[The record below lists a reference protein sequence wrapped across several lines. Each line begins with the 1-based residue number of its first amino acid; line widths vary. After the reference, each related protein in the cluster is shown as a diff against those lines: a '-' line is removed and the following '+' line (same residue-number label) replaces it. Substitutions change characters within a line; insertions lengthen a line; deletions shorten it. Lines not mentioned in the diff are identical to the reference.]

1 MSSLFRFDS
10 FISIFFDV
18 FLPRKQGILS
28 NRWGDEVMNEQ
39 ELKGLIERSV
49 AEFEHMKK
57 VERIQYIM
65 DFGKVYIQYD
75 FCLN

>member
-1 MSSLFRFDS
+1 MGYDFRPICIFRCFFVLEAGNLSDS
-10 FISIFFDV
+10 
-18 FLPRKQGILS
+18 
-28 NRWGDEVMNEQ
+28 WGDEFMNEQ

-49 AEFEHMKK
+49 SEFEHMKK